1 MFCQSKICKILYF
14 LRNICKIR
22 ILHFNEYLYLDNN
35 LSTMYMFNMS
45 MQDLPIQVL
54 IFFFQ
59 SCYTVADWCQK
70 NILYGDRQIILF
82 GERHTFLTSAE

>member
-1 MFCQSKICKILYF
+1 MFCQSKIFKILYF
-14 LRNICKIR
+14 LKNICKIR

-35 LSTMYMFNMS
+35 LSTMYMFHMS

-54 IFFFQ
+54 NFFQ

-70 NILYGDRQIILF
+70 YIFIW
-82 GERHTFLTSAE
+82 

>member
-1 MFCQSKICKILYF
+1 MFCQSKICKIIYF
-14 LRNICKIR
+14 LKNIGKIR

-35 LSTMYMFNMS
+35 LSTMYMFHMS

-54 IFFFQ
+54 IFFLQ
-59 SCYTVADWCQK
+59 SCYTVADWCQE

-82 GERHTFLTSAE
+82 GERHILF